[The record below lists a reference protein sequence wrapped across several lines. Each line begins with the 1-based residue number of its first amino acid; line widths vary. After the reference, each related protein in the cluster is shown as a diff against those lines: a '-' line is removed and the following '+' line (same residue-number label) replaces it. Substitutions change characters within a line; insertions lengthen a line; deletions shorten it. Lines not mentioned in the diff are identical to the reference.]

1 VGEKTTLKCCWFG
14 DLKGESEEYPDELE

>member
-14 DLKGESEEYPDELE
+14 DLKGEYEEYPDELE